1 VFKLSRFFRARNENR
16 TKSDVTRNVSN
27 VIEVY
32 NGVSSFMSN
41 GSKVLR
47 KVTKNGQ
54 NGRFDV
60 ILRTEQASEF
70 VEFQAN
76 KYKKSFS
83 MRSLMA
89 LWTTRRRA
97 KTQQQSQRTEL
108 SINVGALRAF

>member
-1 VFKLSRFFRARNENR
+1 
-16 TKSDVTRNVSN
+16 
-27 VIEVY
+27 
-32 NGVSSFMSN
+32 MSN
-41 GSKVLR
+41 GPKVLR

-54 NGRFDV
+54 NSRFDV

-83 MRSLMA
+83 MRSLA
-89 LWTTRRRA
+89 LWTTRRQA

-108 SINVGALRAF
+108 SVIVGALRAF